1 MKVKLFLHGHLKSK
15 IQKDYVEVEA
25 FNLLEALNQLANN
38 YRKELRAPLDVGR
51 WKIKIKGYETKE
63 SWYVPLMDEEIHIYP
78 CFNLSKK
85 IGAQTIIGAV
95 LVAVGFVIS
104 LFPGGQATGF
114 FLMKVGGVMMLTGA
128 LMDLFFPVPKNK
140 TSMDE
145 LTNSAYL
152 GSQGNTTAM
161 GTRIP
166 FGYGLFK
173 VAGHYI
179 SYNVTS
185 TKVVEV

>member
-1 MKVKLFLHGHLKSK
+1 MKVKLFLHGHLKNK
-15 IQKDYVEVEA
+15 IQKDFVEIEA
-25 FNLLEALNQLANN
+25 FNLYEALQQLAVN
-38 YRKELRAPLDVGR
+38 YQKELKAPLDVGR
-51 WKIKIKGYETKE
+51 WKIKAKGYETKE
-63 SWYVPLMDEEIHIYP
+63 SWYVPLMDKEVHIYP
-78 CFNLSKK
+78 SFNLSKK
-85 IGAQTIIGAV
+85 IGVQTIVGAV
-95 LVAVGFVIS
+95 LIVVGAVLTFI
-104 LFPGGQATGF
+104 PGANAFGWG
-114 FLMKVGGVMMLTGA
+114 MIKVGAA
-128 LMDLFFPVPKNK
+128 LMASGLLTDLFMKAPKVN
-140 TSMDE
+140 TATEE

-152 GSQGNTTAM
+152 GSQGNTTAI

>member
-1 MKVKLFLHGHLKSK
+1 MKVKLFLHGHLKNK
-15 IQKDYVEVEA
+15 IQKDFVEIEA
-25 FNLLEALNQLANN
+25 FNLYEALQQLAVN
-38 YRKELRAPLDVGR
+38 YQKELKAPLDVGR
-51 WKIKIKGYETKE
+51 WKVKAKGYETKE
-63 SWYVPLMDEEIHIYP
+63 SWYVPLMDKEVHIYP
-78 CFNLSKK
+78 SFNLSKK
-85 IGAQTIIGAV
+85 IGVQTIVGAV
-95 LVAVGFVIS
+95 MVVVGVGS
-104 LFPGGQATGF
+104 ALLFGQGWGWTLAKYGA
-114 FLMKVGGVMMLTGA
+114 A
-128 LMDLFFPVPKNK
+128 LMASGLLTDLFMKAPKVN
-140 TSMDE
+140 TATEE

-152 GSQGNTTAM
+152 GSQGNTTAI